1 MAATPAARP
10 ASAEFRVRWLA
21 APVYWAG
28 AVVVVSEA
36 GEAGEAGTVKMAK
49 PPVGADTVTVL
60 LAVAVDM
67 PEAADI
73 ALE

>member
-21 APVYWAG
+21 APVNWAG
-28 AVVVVSEA
+28 DVVVA
-36 GEAGEAGTVKMAK
+36 EAGEAGTTIVAM

-60 LAVAVDM
+60 LAVAVDR
-67 PEAADI
+67 PEAAAW